1 VTDVHLPTDA
11 DQTTDIR
18 NSADAPWWRRGVVYQ
33 VYPRSFAD
41 ANGDG
46 TGDVKGIESKLPYLQ
61 RLGVDA
67 IWISPWYRSPL
78 NDGGYDVADYRDIDP
93 RFGTLADAEQLF
105 EQAHAHGIKVIVD
118 LVPNH
123 SSSEHPWF
131 QAALAAAPGSPER
144 NRYIFRDGAGPDGNQ
159 PPNNWLS
166 VFGGPAWVQVPDGQ
180 WYLHIFD
187 PTQPDL
193 NWENEEVRAE
203 FDSIFQFWLDRGVD
217 GFRVDV
223 AHGLVKAPGFPD
235 VIGDQLEIE
244 TSRQPDHPF
253 WDRDG
258 IHEINQRWRRVLD
271 ACDREVMMV
280 AEAWVRPERLPLYLR
295 PDEYHQ
301 SFNFEFLEAVWE
313 IGEVRQKISEAV
325 TFAAGVGS
333 TSTWTLSN
341 HDVMRHATRY
351 GLPDMTVWRSWP
363 LSAPQDELRTQLDP
377 ELGLSKARAA
387 TLTLLALPG
396 STYIYQG
403 EELGL
408 PEVWD
413 LPEDVLDDPVWHN
426 SGHTNRGRDG
436 CRVPIPWSS
445 SGPSYGFGSG
455 SAWLPQPP
463 VYGELS
469 AEAQDGVEGSTL
481 ELYRAALAL
490 RRQHLVHDESLVW
503 LDVDGAD
510 PSTVLAFRRG
520 SGVACI
526 VNFGDAAIPLPGGA
540 ELLLCSE
547 TGSPGT
553 LPGHAAE
560 WVSLD

>member
-1 VTDVHLPTDA
+1 VTNLESSTDTAPGGSSDPAGDV
-11 DQTTDIR
+11 
-18 NSADAPWWRRGVVYQ
+18 PWWRRGVVYQ

-41 ANGDG
+41 ADGDG
-46 TGDVKGIESKLPYLQ
+46 TGDVRGIESKLPYLQ

-93 RFGTLADAEQLF
+93 RFGTLADAERLF

-123 SSSEHPWF
+123 TSSEHEWF
-131 QAALAAAPGSPER
+131 KAALAAGPGSPER
-144 NRYIFRDGAGPDGNQ
+144 ARYMFRDGSGPDGNQ

-166 VFGGPAWVQVPDGQ
+166 VFGGPAWVRVDDGQ
-180 WYLHIFD
+180 WYLHLFD

-223 AHGLVKAPGFPD
+223 AHGLVKAPGLPD
-235 VIGDQLEIE
+235 VKGDQLLIE
-244 TSRQPDHPF
+244 TARQPNHPF

-258 IHEINQRWRRVLD
+258 VHDIIRRWRSVLD
-271 ACDREVMMV
+271 SCDREVMMV
-280 AEAWVRPERLPLYLR
+280 AEAWVRPERLPMYLR
-295 PDEYHQ
+295 ADEYHQ
-301 SFNFEFLEAVWE
+301 SFNFEFLEATWE
-313 IGEVRQKISEAV
+313 IEEVREKITEAV

-351 GLPDMTVWRSWP
+351 GLPDSSVWRTWP
-363 LSAPQDELRTQLDP
+363 LSAPPDVLRAELDA
-377 ELGLSKARAA
+377 ELGLRKARAA

-413 LPEDVLDDPVWHN
+413 LPEEVLDDPVWEN

-436 CRVPIPWSS
+436 CRVPIPWTS
-445 SGPSYGFGSG
+445 SGPSLGFGSG
-455 SAWLPQPP
+455 PGWLPQPE
-463 VYGELS
+463 YYAEYS
-469 AEAQDGVEGSTL
+469 AEAQEGVAGSTL
-481 ELYRAALAL
+481 ELYRTALAL
-490 RRQHLVHDESLVW
+490 RRQHLIGDEALEWVE
-503 LDVDGAD
+503 LDGAD
-510 PSTVLAFRRG
+510 PKSVLAFRRG
-520 SGVACI
+520 SGVLCV
-526 VNFGDAAIPLPGGA
+526 VNFGDDPIDLPDGTLLIASVADVTTELPGNA
-540 ELLLCSE
+540 SAW
-547 TGSPGT
+547 TIP
-553 LPGHAAE
+553 A
-560 WVSLD
+560 